1 MRPRRRRLARLRRAG
16 RPAPSASL
24 RRLARAFARSRT
36 VECFAGSDVWVSATA
51 DQILAGIAE
60 VAEQVSQ
67 LKSAVTGTARLVFVS
82 PSLFRLGGV
91 DLPIHPGNVDPNTC
105 GVLWLADMEPS

>member
-24 RRLARAFARSRT
+24 RRLARAFARSR
-36 VECFAGSDVWVSATA
+36 
-51 DQILAGIAE
+51 
-60 VAEQVSQ
+60 
-67 LKSAVTGTARLVFVS
+67 

>member
-36 VECFAGSDVWVSATA
+36 VECAGPTA
-51 DQILAGIAE
+51 DQILAEIVA
-60 VAEQVSQ
+60 VAEQVSK
-67 LKSAVTGTARLVFVS
+67 LKSAVTGTANPFLAKPGYIRVGDVNLLIY
-82 PSLFRLGGV
+82 PSNG
-91 DLPIHPGNVDPNTC
+91 DPNTC
-105 GVLWLADMEPS
+105 GFLWFRDLEPS